1 MLVGDDDIVSWRKPF
16 NTPLGSFH
24 TCCRRQPTKAA
35 LRLQLENGELR
46 HGVAVTKKQC
56 VGAEIESQVRLA
68 VHKCERLK
76 PTSCRSIQRP
86 LAVTATGVATCLISL
101 SVVSEAR
108 VSKLHTRARCVCAL
122 SIQRLEGS
130 RPRLRPVRAK

>member
-1 MLVGDDDIVSWRKPF
+1 MWVGDDEIVSWRKPF
-16 NTPLGSFH
+16 NTHMDSFH
-24 TCCRRQPTKAA
+24 TGCRRQPTKAA
-35 LRLQLENGELR
+35 LRLDLENVELR

-101 SVVSEAR
+101 SVVSEAP

-122 SIQRLEGS
+122 SIHRLQRTPPHF
-130 RPRLRPVRAK
+130 PR